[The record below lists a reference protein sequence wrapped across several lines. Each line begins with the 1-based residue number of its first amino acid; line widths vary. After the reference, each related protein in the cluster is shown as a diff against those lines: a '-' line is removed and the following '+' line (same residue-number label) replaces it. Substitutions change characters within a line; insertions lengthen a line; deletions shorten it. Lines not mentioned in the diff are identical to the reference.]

1 MHARARCLVLAAI
14 ALVIPALGSAQ
25 SNPTNTQAS
34 TGPAAGPT
42 IATSATAFRAVS
54 VQPAD
59 SASMAMQRQ
68 NVGQPV
74 ALMVVGGAAILVG
87 AVIGDAPGTLFMIG
101 GAIALLYGLYK
112 YLQ

>member
-1 MHARARCLVLAAI
+1 MHARARFLVLAAV
-14 ALVIPALGSAQ
+14 ALFVPATGSAQ
-25 SNPTNTQAS
+25 SS
-34 TGPAAGPT
+34 TANAQPVAAAAGPT
-42 IATSATAFRAVS
+42 IETSATAFRAS
-54 VQPAD
+54 AAQPAD
-59 SASMAMQRQ
+59 SASSAMQRRQ

-87 AVIGDAPGTLFMIG
+87 AIIGDAPGTLFMIG